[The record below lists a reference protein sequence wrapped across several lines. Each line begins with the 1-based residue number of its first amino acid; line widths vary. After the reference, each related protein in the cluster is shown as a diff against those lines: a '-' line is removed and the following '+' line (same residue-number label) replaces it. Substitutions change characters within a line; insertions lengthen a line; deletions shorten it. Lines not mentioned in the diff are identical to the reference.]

1 MPDKEYDKILII
13 DFGSQVTKLIA
24 RSIRELNV
32 YCEIVTISKFNKILK
47 NKLKFK
53 GIILSGGPD
62 SVTKHKY
69 FPNVSKSTFQHNIPI
84 LGICYGHQLISYLF
98 GGKIKKAKKREFGR
112 TFLRQLNKSD
122 LTNGFFQN
130 KKNVVWMSHS
140 DSVTKTPKGFKVI
153 ARSENS
159 SNAILENKKNNIF
172 TCQFHPEVYHTK
184 NGKIILKNFVKV
196 ICKCRSNW
204 NNKNK
209 IKQISSYI
217 KTHVGKHKV
226 LCALSGGVDSSV
238 LAFLLNKII
247 KQNLICVY
255 IDTGFMRMGETQ
267 EICKIFKKSFK
278 NNFYYLNKKKIFI
291 NALKGVIDPE
301 KKRKII
307 GKTFIKIFEKFT
319 KEKKNIRF
327 LAQGTLYP
335 DLIESQSYSGSK
347 TSIIKS
353 HHNVGGLPKKMKL
366 KLVEPF
372 KEMFKDEVRILGKQ
386 LGIDRKILLRHPFP
400 GPGLAIRI
408 PGEINEKKIKILQY
422 ADSILIKELKK
433 RNIYD
438 KIWQAFTVLIP
449 IKTVGVMGD
458 ERTYDY
464 ICGIRAVTSVDGM
477 TADYYKFNHK
487 DLSEISTKIVN
498 ETNGINRVVY
508 DVTSKPPGTIEWE

>member
-1 MPDKEYDKILII
+1 M
-13 DFGSQVTKLIA
+13 
-24 RSIRELNV
+24 
-32 YCEIVTISKFNKILK
+32 
-47 NKLKFK
+47 
-53 GIILSGGPD
+53 
-62 SVTKHKY
+62 
-69 FPNVSKSTFQHNIPI
+69 
-84 LGICYGHQLISYLF
+84 
-98 GGKIKKAKKREFGR
+98 
-112 TFLRQLNKSD
+112 
-122 LTNGFFQN
+122 
-130 KKNVVWMSHS
+130 
-140 DSVTKTPKGFKVI
+140 
-153 ARSENS
+153 
-159 SNAILENKKNNIF
+159 
-172 TCQFHPEVYHTK
+172 
-184 NGKIILKNFVKV
+184 
-196 ICKCRSNW
+196 

-217 KTHVGKHKV
+217 NNVGKHKV

-307 GKTFIKIFEKFT
+307 GETFIKIFEKFT

-347 TSIIKS
+347 TSVIKS

-386 LGIDRKILLRHPFP
+386 LGID
-400 GPGLAIRI
+400 
-408 PGEINEKKIKILQY
+408 KK
-422 ADSILIKELKK
+422 
-433 RNIYD
+433 
-438 KIWQAFTVLIP
+438 F
-449 IKTVGVMGD
+449 IKTP
-458 ERTYDY
+458 
-464 ICGIRAVTSVDGM
+464 
-477 TADYYKFNHK
+477 
-487 DLSEISTKIVN
+487 ISWTWFSNKN
-498 ETNGINRVVY
+498 
-508 DVTSKPPGTIEWE
+508 SW